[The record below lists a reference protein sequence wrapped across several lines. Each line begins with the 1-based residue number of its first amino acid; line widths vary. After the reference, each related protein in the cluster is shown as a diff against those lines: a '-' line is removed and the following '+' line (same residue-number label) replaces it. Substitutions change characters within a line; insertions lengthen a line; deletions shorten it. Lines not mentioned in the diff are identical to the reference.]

1 MNTAKGPDSVK
12 EQWLTALMDQYEKT
26 IYRLCC
32 AYLQDASLAQDAA
45 QETFVKAYRHKEGF
59 RGSSSE
65 KTWLMR
71 IAINT
76 CKDMRRQS
84 WFRFVDRSVTPE
96 DLPEP
101 ASPMTTEQAELW
113 QQVTALPRK
122 YKEVVLLYYDQGMT
136 MSEVAESLG
145 IPRRTVSDR
154 LKRAREALRMAMEEG

>member
-1 MNTAKGPDSVK
+1 MSAEKGPDSAR
-12 EQWLTALMDQYEKT
+12 ETWLTALMDQYEGT
-26 IYRLCC
+26 LHRLCC
-32 AYLQDASLAQDAA
+32 AYLRDASLAQDAV
-45 QETFVKAYRHKEGF
+45 QETFVKAYRHMDGF
-59 RGSSSE
+59 RGASSE
-65 KTWLMR
+65 RTWLMR

-76 CKDMRRQS
+76 CKDMHRQS

-101 ASPMTTEQAELW
+101 AAPMTEEQTELW
-113 QQVTALPRK
+113 RQVTALPRK

-154 LKRAREALRMAMEEG
+154 LKRAREALRMAMEEE